1 MNHSQQGIR
10 NAACHILVGT
20 SGYSYAEWAE
30 AGFYPP
36 GTQAGEMLPLYARQ
50 FGITELNF
58 TWYQLPKAPAIE
70 RMMRL
75 APAGFRFTAKL
86 TRTLTHEVDPGQWR
100 GQAALYR
107 EGIAPLVQAGQLSA
121 LLLQFPPGFVRD
133 PARRGYLAGLL
144 DEFQGLPLAVEFRHA
159 SWAADRVFAELER
172 RRATLVTLD
181 APALPGL
188 FPSLDVVTNPDLFYI
203 RFHGRNVRG
212 WRSGN
217 LQKQFDYDYRDEE
230 LRDWAQGPIPRMA
243 ARAGGGVIFFNNHVR
258 AQAPRNAA
266 QLMRLL
272 SERGLTP
279 PFPPAQRESDIPHH
293 AALRAR
299 G

>member
-1 MNHSQQGIR
+1 MSNLKAISQR
-10 NAACHILVGT
+10 AACRILVGT

-36 GTQAGEMLPLYARQ
+36 GTRAGEMLPLYARQ

-70 RMMRL
+70 RLMRL

-172 RRATLVTLD
+172 RCATLVAVD

-188 FPSLDVVTNPDLFYI
+188 FPRLDVVTNPDLFYI
-203 RFHGRNVRG
+203 RFHGRNARG

-217 LQKQFDYDYRDEE
+217 LQKQFDYDYRDAE
-230 LRDWAQGPIPRMA
+230 LRDWVQGPIPRMA
-243 ARAGGGVIFFNNHVR
+243 ARAAGGVIFFNNHVR

-266 QLMRLL
+266 QLQRLL
-272 SERGLTP
+272 
-279 PFPPAQRESDIPHH
+279 
-293 AALRAR
+293 AAAVS
-299 G
+299 